1 MTEQDP
7 IELIRQAIAGE
18 LQTTVTEALQQTEQ
32 VEQGEPSAQSEAPQ
46 APQPGPVMPTR
57 SPSMPS
63 MPTQKSSLVNS
74 FESTPTGLNPTGG
87 RSDGP
92 LSTYKHGGEHKK
104 TKEKVERNTSA
115 GPDGVNLV
123 QREDDY
129 IKDKLDAGEWDPIGS
144 TTQGAVNA
152 TKATGTLDNMKNWL
166 INNVSPGPYPT
177 GPQAI
182 SHVYKSIKD
191 PQGLQYVDRPANR
204 PVDPNAFQ
212 MPLNPNDPLYNQ
224 KANPELYNLPD
235 NQNPDKVLRSD
246 YRMYNQFLGTGYD
259 NDLPESKFKPSKS
272 DDPNA
277 KYYSAA
283 QYYGDPQT
291 LLDRM
296 VRSRGENDPEGS
308 SYLPWE
314 ESELNNLKSEK
325 GTWSRGMGVNSLPFS
340 DDPGTTDTFHPMENW
355 TMGAGE
361 DDNGKYISIYDKY
374 DFKSEKL
381 NSLGEPFEIYD
392 RIHYTTDKDG
402 NRKYKEVKRE
412 GGLRRYNHGGPH
424 DPPKKKYPSDTGPEY
439 DPYEDLSFDS
449 DNTSVNNYTLDA
461 LKEQKTNTGNP
472 IYKDKFFQTAAEWS
486 PVSGEIL
493 DAAHVVNDL
502 SKGNYGNAALSAA
515 GFMLPLVPGTAVKK
529 LVKPLTD
536 KVGDLKKKWSRYR
549 NDIKIGDTMP
559 EIEPDIYS
567 DHANMD
573 MIPTQRGKGMSTKE
587 AIELRKKNIEI
598 SPGLKNSKPELYLH
612 GTNSG
617 SFAGIKQNDGL
628 VPAGKM
634 KTGLHSGEQGHFWG
648 NHANTTGISTTRFD
662 ETRTPMR
669 YSGAHGP
676 QSVKSP
682 LNDYNSFIDRK
693 ANFVSMHGDEVYE
706 SMRKSK
712 ENSLSHWNNAT
723 PFEKDMIENPYP
735 AIFGINPKTRKH
747 LDTRSMNSDIRFEQT
762 INSPL
767 KYDELTNMYVPKS
780 KMEAASKYFDGKM
793 HVRDLADIAK
803 IDGRHGVDMYKW
815 KKDGGLKYEDG
826 GLKYDEGGP
835 KKKLKKGTNVKQLQN
850 FLIKKGYDL
859 GAGEGK
865 AITKGVGSFGPKTRA
880 ALSAYNKTQTF
891 NTVRAIMPSPTDIIP
906 TNVKEFFK
914 STVLPGWA
922 YNMLGDLD
930 EENLTKKQ
938 RSKLTQTVDEA
949 LKENKSQLGYKDN
962 PNMKAYDEFGY
973 SDMGNTSKFF
983 DVVKKSLTSPA
994 YNLKTTIG
1002 RANII
1007 ETPEYYDD
1015 EGNVIPSQRFVSDE
1029 YDFNDSK
1036 KAADRTFTEKWTDI
1050 LGAGSVQAGMRAI
1063 GRNYGNTQPKNTMIR
1078 VQEEGGLRKKKK

>member
-57 SPSMPS
+57 SPSMPA
-63 MPTQKSSLVNS
+63 MPAQKSSLVNS

-104 TKEKVERNTSA
+104 TKEKVERNHSIHL
-115 GPDGVNLV
+115 NLV
-123 QREDDY
+123 QREDKY

-144 TTQGAVNA
+144 TAKGIVNA
-152 TKATGTLDNMKNWL
+152 AKATGTLDNMKNWL
-166 INNVSPGPYPT
+166 INKVSPGPYPT

-204 PVDPNAFQ
+204 SVDPNAFQ

-296 VRSRGENDPEGS
+296 VRSRGQNDPEGS

-314 ESELNNLKSEK
+314 ESELDNLKSKK

-361 DDNGKYISIYDKY
+361 DEHGKYMSIYDKY

-402 NRKYKEVKRE
+402 NRKYKEVKR
-412 GGLRRYNHGGPH
+412 N
-424 DPPKKKYPSDTGPEY
+424 
-439 DPYEDLSFDS
+439 
-449 DNTSVNNYTLDA
+449 
-461 LKEQKTNTGNP
+461 
-472 IYKDKFFQTAAEWS
+472 
-486 PVSGEIL
+486 
-493 DAAHVVNDL
+493 
-502 SKGNYGNAALSAA
+502 
-515 GFMLPLVPGTAVKK
+515 
-529 LVKPLTD
+529 
-536 KVGDLKKKWSRYR
+536 
-549 NDIKIGDTMP
+549 
-559 EIEPDIYS
+559 
-567 DHANMD
+567 
-573 MIPTQRGKGMSTKE
+573 
-587 AIELRKKNIEI
+587 
-598 SPGLKNSKPELYLH
+598 
-612 GTNSG
+612 
-617 SFAGIKQNDGL
+617 
-628 VPAGKM
+628 
-634 KTGLHSGEQGHFWG
+634 
-648 NHANTTGISTTRFD
+648 
-662 ETRTPMR
+662 
-669 YSGAHGP
+669 
-676 QSVKSP
+676 
-682 LNDYNSFIDRK
+682 
-693 ANFVSMHGDEVYE
+693 
-706 SMRKSK
+706 
-712 ENSLSHWNNAT
+712 
-723 PFEKDMIENPYP
+723 
-735 AIFGINPKTRKH
+735 
-747 LDTRSMNSDIRFEQT
+747 
-762 INSPL
+762 
-767 KYDELTNMYVPKS
+767 
-780 KMEAASKYFDGKM
+780 
-793 HVRDLADIAK
+793 
-803 IDGRHGVDMYKW
+803 
-815 KKDGGLKYEDG
+815 GGLKYEDG

-880 ALSAYNKTQTF
+880 ALAAYNKTQSF
-891 NTVRAIMPSPTDIIP
+891 NTVKAVVPFPTDIIP
-906 TNVKEFFK
+906 TNVKEFVK

-930 EENLTKKQ
+930 EENLTTRQ

-962 PNMKAYDEFGY
+962 RNMKAYDEFGY

-1036 KAADRTFTEKWTDI
+1036 EAADRTFTEKWTDI
-1050 LGAGSVQAGMRAI
+1050 LGAGSFQAGMRAI

-1078 VQEEGGLRKKKK
+1078 VQEEGGLRKKKKKARQLREDKGVRENSDGTHSTHLMVSDIIGNPTDEYKVWPSIYADAKNQYSDQTYEQARDRNEVFTFKNKRRAGKFAAGSWKKGKDKREAMREWRKSRKK

>member
-57 SPSMPS
+57 SPSMP
-63 MPTQKSSLVNS
+63 SLVNS

-144 TTQGAVNA
+144 TAKGVVNA
-152 TKATGTLDNMKNWL
+152 AKATGTLDNMKNWL

-246 YRMYNQFLGTGYD
+246 YRMYNQFLGTGHD

-277 KYYSAA
+277 KYYSAS

-314 ESELNNLKSEK
+314 ESELDNLKSEK

-361 DDNGKYISIYDKY
+361 DDNGKYMSIYDKY

-402 NRKYKEVKRE
+402 NRKYKEVKR
-412 GGLRRYNHGGPH
+412 N
-424 DPPKKKYPSDTGPEY
+424 
-439 DPYEDLSFDS
+439 
-449 DNTSVNNYTLDA
+449 
-461 LKEQKTNTGNP
+461 
-472 IYKDKFFQTAAEWS
+472 
-486 PVSGEIL
+486 
-493 DAAHVVNDL
+493 
-502 SKGNYGNAALSAA
+502 
-515 GFMLPLVPGTAVKK
+515 
-529 LVKPLTD
+529 
-536 KVGDLKKKWSRYR
+536 
-549 NDIKIGDTMP
+549 
-559 EIEPDIYS
+559 
-567 DHANMD
+567 
-573 MIPTQRGKGMSTKE
+573 
-587 AIELRKKNIEI
+587 
-598 SPGLKNSKPELYLH
+598 
-612 GTNSG
+612 
-617 SFAGIKQNDGL
+617 
-628 VPAGKM
+628 
-634 KTGLHSGEQGHFWG
+634 
-648 NHANTTGISTTRFD
+648 
-662 ETRTPMR
+662 
-669 YSGAHGP
+669 
-676 QSVKSP
+676 
-682 LNDYNSFIDRK
+682 
-693 ANFVSMHGDEVYE
+693 
-706 SMRKSK
+706 
-712 ENSLSHWNNAT
+712 
-723 PFEKDMIENPYP
+723 
-735 AIFGINPKTRKH
+735 
-747 LDTRSMNSDIRFEQT
+747 
-762 INSPL
+762 
-767 KYDELTNMYVPKS
+767 
-780 KMEAASKYFDGKM
+780 
-793 HVRDLADIAK
+793 
-803 IDGRHGVDMYKW
+803 
-815 KKDGGLKYEDG
+815 GGLKYEEG

-835 KKKLKKGTNVKQLQN
+835 KKKLNKGTNVKQLQN

-859 GAGEGK
+859 GAGKGK

-930 EENLTKKQ
+930 EENLTQRQ

-1015 EGNVIPSQRFVSDE
+1015 EGNVMPSQRFVSDE

-1078 VQEEGGLRKKKK
+1078 VQEEGGLRKKKKKARQLREDKGVRENDDGTHSTHLMVSDIIGNPTDEYKVWPSIYADAKNKYSNQTYEQARDRDEVFTFKNKRRAGKFAAGSWKKGRDKREAMREWRKSRKK